1 MLLEWPSEGLGHAFF
16 RRMPHLSFSCIKGVL
31 FFAGVSPFD
40 SLVSA
45 D

>member
-1 MLLEWPSEGLGHAFF
+1 MLLEWPGEGLRHGFF
-16 RRMPHLSFSCIKGVL
+16 RRMPHLSFSCFKEGL